1 MADDIDSLYGAPE
14 RDTASRPDTQ
24 TDSSLSGLYGEAAP
38 GTQPRVTSV
47 SPDIGDVDPK
57 ELARDAAKQ
66 AQAAAMKSMQR
77 ARAAASAAV
86 ASAAKFPRPSKR
98 TLLVGAGIL
107 ALAVAAVLAFEFWP
121 HHAPSAAAP
130 SVPAPAAALPQPAS
144 STPSTPPTH
153 IYVSPPAPVA
163 PKVAAPV
170 VVGPTVQAKPPVVSA
185 PGAKPAPVQA
195 PVPVAVATAPAPRVA
210 KPKHLAPPPRKHVMS
225 AQDRANL
232 DKLNAFFGKQGH

>member
-24 TDSSLSGLYGEAAP
+24 DSSLSGLYGEAAP

-47 SPDIGDVDPK
+47 SPDIGDVDAK
-57 ELARDAAKQ
+57 ELARDAARQ
-66 AQAAAMKSMQR
+66 AQAAAIQSMQR
-77 ARAAASAAV
+77 ARAAAGAAV
-86 ASAAKFPRPSKR
+86 ARVARFPRPSKR

-121 HHAPSAAAP
+121 HHASSPAAP
-130 SVPAPAAALPQPAS
+130 SAPAPAAAGPQPAS
-144 STPSTPPTH
+144 STASTPPTH

-170 VVGPTVQAKPPVVSA
+170 VSA
-185 PGAKPAPVQA
+185 PVAEVKPLVAKPAPVQA
-195 PVPVAVATAPAPRVA
+195 PVPVTMALAPAPRVA
-210 KPKHLAPPPRKHVMS
+210 KPKHLAPTPRKHVMS